1 MTDLEQKYASLNVPR
16 YTSYPTAPHFSEA
29 VTPSLY
35 GDWLE
40 SIPHDT
46 PLSLYLHVPFCQEMC
61 HYCGCNT
68 KATRKM
74 APVLAYVELMLKEID
89 LVLKRLGTGR
99 LVHHIHWGGGTPS
112 LVPREAFLKI
122 VEKLKDNFVFSED
135 IEHAIEL
142 DPRTVGDYLAE
153 TLKMAGITRTSLG
166 VQDFDED
173 VQKQIGRIQPYKTVM
188 KAVTALRNV
197 GLNDINFDLMYGLP
211 GQSEQTI
218 RETVEYTKELA
229 PGRVALFGYAHV
241 PWFKKH
247 QQLIKEENLPGA
259 NERIR
264 LSDVSRDALVDAGY
278 EVIGLD
284 HFALPTD
291 EMAIA
296 LKEGRLRRNFQGYTT
311 DTADTLIGFGCS
323 SIGFLPQGYVQT
335 TPSARE
341 WERMVVDD
349 VLPIKKGIAVDQ
361 VDLCRAE
368 IIMQLM
374 TYYEVD
380 YAATAEKHGL
390 PVSEFDSIPAE
401 MQEMIDD
408 GVATLEGT
416 VVAVTDAGRRYVR
429 VVAAAFDTYLATQ
442 QARHSVAV

>member
-35 GDWLE
+35 GEWLE
-40 SIPHDT
+40 SIPRDT

-99 LVHHIHWGGGTPS
+99 EVHHIHWGGGTPS

-122 VEKLKDNFVFSED
+122 VDKLKANFVFSED

-173 VQKQIGRIQPYKTVM
+173 VQKQIGRIQPYNTVK

-197 GLNDINFDLMYGLP
+197 GLHDINFDLMYGLP
-211 GQSEQTI
+211 GQSEKTI

-264 LSDVSRDALVDAGY
+264 LSDVSRDALVEAGY

-323 SIGFLPQGYVQT
+323 SIGFLPQGYIQT

-349 VLPIKKGIAVDQ
+349 VLPIKKGIAVDK

-390 PVSEFDSIPAE
+390 PVSEFASIPAD
-401 MQEMIDD
+401 MQEMIAD

-416 VVAVTDAGRRYVR
+416 VVTVTDAGRRYVR

>member
-1 MTDLEQKYASLNVPR
+1 MTHLEQKYASLNVPR
-16 YTSYPTAPHFSEA
+16 YTSYPTAPHFSDA

-35 GDWLE
+35 GEWLE
-40 SIPHDT
+40 GLPRDT

-68 KATRKM
+68 KATRKI

-122 VEKLKDNFVFSED
+122 VEKLKANFVFAED

-173 VQKQIGRIQPYKTVM
+173 VQKQIGRIQPFKTVK

-247 QQLIKEENLPGA
+247 QQLIKEENLPGT

-264 LSDVSRDALVDAGY
+264 LSDVSRDALVEAGY

-349 VLPIKKGIAVDQ
+349 VLPIKKGIAVDK
-361 VDLCRAE
+361 VDLCRSE

-374 TYYEVD
+374 TYYQVD
-380 YAATAEKHGL
+380 YAQTAAKHGL
-390 PVSEFDSIPAE
+390 PVSEFNSIAAD
-401 MQEMIDD
+401 MQEMIAD
-408 GVATLEGT
+408 GIATLEGT
-416 VVAVTDAGRRYVR
+416 VVTVTDAGRRYVR

>member
-89 LVLKRLGTGR
+89 LVLKRLGSGR

-122 VEKLKDNFVFSED
+122 VEKLKANFVFSED

-349 VLPIKKGIAVDQ
+349 VLPIKKGIAVDK

-374 TYYEVD
+374 TYYEID

-390 PVSEFDSIPAE
+390 PVSEFDSIPAD
-401 MQEMIDD
+401 MQEMIND

-416 VVAVTDAGRRYVR
+416 VVTVTDAGRRYVR

>member
-341 WERMVVDD
+341 WERMVIDD

-401 MQEMIDD
+401 MQAMIDD

-416 VVAVTDAGRRYVR
+416 VVTVTDAGRRYVR

>member
-416 VVAVTDAGRRYVR
+416 VVTVTDAGRRYVR

>member
-16 YTSYPTAPHFSEA
+16 YTSYPTAPHFSDA

-40 SIPHDT
+40 SIPSDT

-89 LVLKRLGTGR
+89 LVLERLGTGR
-99 LVHHIHWGGGTPS
+99 EVHHIHWGGGTPS
-112 LVPREAFLKI
+112 LVPRDAFLKI
-122 VEKLKDNFVFSED
+122 VDKLKTHFVFSED

-173 VQKQIGRIQPYKTVM
+173 VQKQIGRIQPLETVE
-188 KAVTALRNV
+188 KAVAALRNV

-211 GQSEQTI
+211 GQSEKTI
-218 RETVEYTKELA
+218 RDTVEYTKALA

-247 QQLIKEENLPGA
+247 QQLIKEENLPNT

-264 LSDVSRDALVDAGY
+264 LSDVSREALVDAGY
-278 EVIGLD
+278 DVIGLD

-291 EMAIA
+291 EMAVA
-296 LKEGRLRRNFQGYTT
+296 LKQGRLRRNFQGYTT

-323 SIGFLPQGYVQT
+323 SIGFLPQGYIQT

-341 WERMVVDD
+341 WERMLSEDT
-349 VLPIKKGIAVDQ
+349 LPIKKGIEVDR

-374 TYYEVD
+374 TYYQVD
-380 YAATAEKHGL
+380 YALIAEQHGL
-390 PVSEFDSIPAE
+390 PMSEFSSIPASLA
-401 MQEMIDD
+401 EMIND
-408 GVATLEGT
+408 GVVILNDTHLT
-416 VVAVTDAGRRYVR
+416 VTDAGRRYVR
-429 VVAAAFDTYLATQ
+429 VVASVFDTYLANQ

>member
-35 GDWLE
+35 GEWLE
-40 SIPHDT
+40 SIPRDT

-99 LVHHIHWGGGTPS
+99 EVHHIHWGGGTPS

-122 VEKLKDNFVFSED
+122 VDKLKANFVFSED

-173 VQKQIGRIQPYKTVM
+173 VQKQIGRIQPYNTVM

-197 GLNDINFDLMYGLP
+197 GLHDINFDLMYGLP
-211 GQSEQTI
+211 GQSEKTI

-264 LSDVSRDALVDAGY
+264 LSDVSRDALVEAGY

-323 SIGFLPQGYVQT
+323 SIGFLPQGYIQT

-349 VLPIKKGIAVDQ
+349 VLPIKKGIAVDK

-390 PVSEFDSIPAE
+390 PVSEFASIPAD
-401 MQEMIDD
+401 MQEMIAD

-416 VVAVTDAGRRYVR
+416 VVTVTDAGRRYVR

>member
-40 SIPHDT
+40 SIPSDT

-68 KATRKM
+68 KATKKIQ
-74 APVLAYVELMLKEID
+74 PVLAYVELMLQEID
-89 LVLKRLGTGR
+89 LVLTKLGTGR
-99 LVHHIHWGGGTPS
+99 EVHHIHWGGGTPS

-122 VEKLKDNFVFSED
+122 VEKLKANFVFTDD

-153 TLKMAGITRTSLG
+153 TLRMAGITRTSLG
-166 VQDFDED
+166 VQDFDEN
-173 VQKQIGRIQPYKTVM
+173 VQKQIGRIQPLKTVER
-188 KAVTALRNV
+188 AVTALRNV
-197 GLNDINFDLMYGLP
+197 GLTDINFDLMYGLP
-211 GQSEQTI
+211 GQSEETI
-218 RETVEYTKELA
+218 RQTVEYTKTLA

-259 NERIR
+259 RERIS

-311 DTADTLIGFGCS
+311 DSADCLIGFGCS

-341 WERMVVDD
+341 WERMVVAGE
-349 VLPIKKGIAVDQ
+349 LPIKKGIVVDK

-374 TYYEVD
+374 TYYSVD
-380 YAATAEKHGL
+380 FGEAAEKHSL
-390 PVSEFDSIPAE
+390 PAAEFAGIPDALKD
-401 MQEMIDD
+401 MIAD
-408 GVATLEGT
+408 GIATLDGNEVT
-416 VVAVTDAGRRYVR
+416 VTAAGRRYVR
-429 VVAAAFDTYLATQ
+429 VVASAFDTYLATQ

>member
-29 VTPSLY
+29 VTPFLY

-122 VEKLKDNFVFSED
+122 VEKLKSNFVFAED

-142 DPRTVGDYLAE
+142 DPRTVGNYLAQ

-173 VQKQIGRIQPYKTVM
+173 VQKQIGRIQPYNTVM
-188 KAVTALRNV
+188 TAVTALRNV
-197 GLNDINFDLMYGLP
+197 GLNNINFDLMYGLP

-218 RETVEYTKELA
+218 RETVEYTRELA

-247 QQLIKEENLPGA
+247 QQQIKEKTLPGA
-259 NERIR
+259 HKRIR

-311 DTADTLIGFGCS
+311 DTANALIGFGCS

-349 VLPIKKGIAVDQ
+349 VLPIKKGISVDK

-380 YAATAEKHGL
+380 YAATAEKYGL
-390 PVSEFDSIPAE
+390 PISEFDSIPSDL
-401 MQEMIDD
+401 QEIITD

-416 VVAVTDAGRRYVR
+416 IVTVTDAGRRYVR

>member
-122 VEKLKDNFVFSED
+122 VEKLKNNFVFSED

-188 KAVTALRNV
+188 KAVTALRNA

-311 DTADTLIGFGCS
+311 DAADTLIGFGCS

-349 VLPIKKGIAVDQ
+349 VLPIKKGIAVDK

-380 YAATAEKHGL
+380 YAVTAEKHGL
-390 PVSEFDSIPAE
+390 PVSEFDSIPAD

-416 VVAVTDAGRRYVR
+416 VVTVTDAGRRYVR

>member
-35 GDWLE
+35 GEWLE
-40 SIPHDT
+40 SIPRDT

-99 LVHHIHWGGGTPS
+99 EVHHIHWGGGTPS

-122 VEKLKDNFVFSED
+122 VDKLKANFVFSED

-173 VQKQIGRIQPYKTVM
+173 VQKQIGRIQPYNTVK

-197 GLNDINFDLMYGLP
+197 GLHDINFDLMYGLP
-211 GQSEQTI
+211 GQSEKTI

-247 QQLIKEENLPGA
+247 QQLIKEEKLPGA

-264 LSDVSRDALVDAGY
+264 LSDVSRDALVEAGY

-323 SIGFLPQGYVQT
+323 SIGFLPQGYIQT

-349 VLPIKKGIAVDQ
+349 VLPIKKGIAVDK

-390 PVSEFDSIPAE
+390 PVSEFASIPAD
-401 MQEMIDD
+401 MQEMIAD

-416 VVAVTDAGRRYVR
+416 VVTVTDAGRRYVR

>member
-390 PVSEFDSIPAE
+390 PVSEFDSIPAD
-401 MQEMIDD
+401 MQDMIDD

-416 VVAVTDAGRRYVR
+416 VVTVTDAGRRYVR

>member
-35 GDWLE
+35 GGWLE
-40 SIPHDT
+40 SIPRDT

-99 LVHHIHWGGGTPS
+99 EVLHIHWGGGTPS

-122 VEKLKDNFVFSED
+122 VDKLKANFVFSED

-173 VQKQIGRIQPYKTVM
+173 VQKQIGRIQPYNTVK

-197 GLNDINFDLMYGLP
+197 GLHDINFDLMYGLP
-211 GQSEQTI
+211 GQSEKTI

-264 LSDVSRDALVDAGY
+264 LSDVSRDALVEAGY

-323 SIGFLPQGYVQT
+323 SIGFLPQGYIQT

-349 VLPIKKGIAVDQ
+349 VLPIKKGIAVDK

-390 PVSEFDSIPAE
+390 PVSEFASIPTD
-401 MQEMIDD
+401 MQEMIAD

-416 VVAVTDAGRRYVR
+416 VVTVTDAGRRYVR

>member
-89 LVLKRLGTGR
+89 LVLKRLGIGR

-218 RETVEYTKELA
+218 HETVEYTKELA

-361 VDLCRAE
+361 IDLCRAE

-416 VVAVTDAGRRYVR
+416 VVTVTDAGRRYVR

>member
-89 LVLKRLGTGR
+89 LVLKRLGSGR

-122 VEKLKDNFVFSED
+122 VEKLKANFVFSED

-211 GQSEQTI
+211 GQSQQTI

-349 VLPIKKGIAVDQ
+349 VLPIKKGIAVDK

-374 TYYEVD
+374 TYYEID

-390 PVSEFDSIPAE
+390 PVSEFDSIPAD
-401 MQEMIDD
+401 MQEMIND

-416 VVAVTDAGRRYVR
+416 VVTVTDAGRRYVR

>member
-89 LVLKRLGTGR
+89 LVLKRLGSGR

-122 VEKLKDNFVFSED
+122 VEKLKANFVFSED

-349 VLPIKKGIAVDQ
+349 VLPIKKGIAVDK

-374 TYYEVD
+374 TYYEID

-390 PVSEFDSIPAE
+390 PVSEFDSIPAD

-416 VVAVTDAGRRYVR
+416 VVTVTDAGRRYVR

>member
-68 KATRKM
+68 KATRKI

-349 VLPIKKGIAVDQ
+349 VLPIKKGIAVDK

-416 VVAVTDAGRRYVR
+416 VVGVTDAGRRYVR

>member
-29 VTPSLY
+29 VGPAIY

-40 SIPHDT
+40 SIPRDT

-68 KATRKM
+68 KATKKIQ
-74 APVLAYVELMLKEID
+74 PVLAYVELMLKEID
-89 LVLKRLGTGR
+89 LVLARLGTGR
-99 LVHHIHWGGGTPS
+99 AVHHIHWGGGTPS

-122 VEKLKDNFVFSED
+122 VEKLKANFVFTDD

-173 VQKQIGRIQPYKTVM
+173 VQKQIGRIQPLKTVE
-188 KAVTALRNV
+188 KAVAALRNV

-211 GQSEQTI
+211 GQSEKTI
-218 RETVEYTKELA
+218 RETVEYTKALA

-247 QQLIKEENLPGA
+247 QQLIKEENLPGT
-259 NERIR
+259 NERIM
-264 LSDVSRDALVDAGY
+264 LSDVSRDALVEAGY
-278 EVIGLD
+278 DVIGLD

-311 DTADTLIGFGCS
+311 DNADCLIGFGCS

-341 WERMVVDD
+341 WERMLADET
-349 VLPIKKGIAVDQ
+349 LPIKKGIAVDQ
-361 VDLCRAE
+361 IDLCRAE

-374 TYYEVD
+374 TYYQVD
-380 YAATAEKHGL
+380 YAAKAQKYGL
-390 PVSEFDSIPAE
+390 PAGEFDKIPEALQDMVNDAVVE
-401 MQEMIDD
+401 QN
-408 GVATLEGT
+408 GT
-416 VVAVTDAGRRYVR
+416 TVTVTNAGRRYVR
-429 VVAAAFDTYLATQ
+429 VVAAAFDSYLATQ